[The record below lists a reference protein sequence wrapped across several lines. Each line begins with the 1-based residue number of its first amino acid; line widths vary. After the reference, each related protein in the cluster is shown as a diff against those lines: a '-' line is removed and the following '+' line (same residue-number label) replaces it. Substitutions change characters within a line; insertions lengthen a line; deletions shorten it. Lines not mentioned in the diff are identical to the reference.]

1 MSSLKVR
8 LLTDCVRDADEP
20 LLQQCRRLN
29 WPAVLLLVRAGWEL
43 LQNTDQAGNS
53 ALWFA
58 TLPHTVRA
66 REVQPSYFTI
76 LGINFK

>member
-1 MSSLKVR
+1 MFILKVR

-20 LLQQCRRLN
+20 FLQQSRRLN
-29 WPAVLLLVRAGWEL
+29 WSAVLLLVRAGWEL
-43 LQNTDQAGNS
+43 QTTDQAGNN

-66 REVQPSYFTI
+66 SEIQPSYFTI
-76 LGINFK
+76 LGINFE